1 MSDHPA
7 SLYVVATPI
16 GNLADVTLR
25 ALEVLRTV
33 DAIVAENV
41 RKTRNLLRRYDITT
55 PVLSYREENA
65 ARMGEVVLAK
75 LGRGE
80 SVALVAEAG
89 TPGVSDPGRQLVD
102 AAWKRGVTV
111 VPVPGASAAIAAIS
125 VAGMDEP
132 RFVFEGF
139 LPRRGGKRRQRL
151 RELAG
156 DPRPLV
162 LFEAP
167 HRLVEC
173 LEDIREVLGDRRC
186 LVAREVTK
194 IHEEI
199 ARDRVSSFIARYTGS
214 RPIGE
219 FVIVCEGSIG
229 EVGAAGGAAS
239 EAAGEAAG
247 DGVPGGGKAGP
258 GVSLA
263 AAIEEA
269 RKLIA
274 GGARPREAAK
284 AVARKYG
291 LKARDIYSGRAKS
304 PGKGEGK

>member
-1 MSDHPA
+1 MSDHRA

-25 ALEVLRTV
+25 ALEVLRSVDTV
-33 DAIVAENV
+33 VSENV
-41 RKTRNLLRRYDITT
+41 QKTRNLLRRYDITT
-55 PVLSYREENA
+55 RVLSYREENA
-65 ARMGEVVLAK
+65 ERMGGVVLGM
-75 LGRGE
+75 LERGK

-89 TPGVSDPGRQLVD
+89 TPGVSDPGRQLVN
-102 AAWKRGVTV
+102 AAWKRGFPV
-111 VPVPGASAAIAAIS
+111 VPVPGASAAVAAIS

-151 RELAG
+151 RELA
-156 DPRPLV
+156 DDTRPLV

-173 LEDIREVLGDRRC
+173 LEDVKEVLGDRRC
-186 LVAREVTK
+186 VVAREITK

-199 ARDRVSSFIARYTGS
+199 ARDRVSSFIARYTES

-219 FVIVCEGSIG
+219 FVIVCEGSEGKGPACG
-229 EVGAAGGAAS
+229 EADLGNAL
-239 EAAGEAAG
+239 EAAVA
-247 DGVPGGGKAGP
+247 
-258 GVSLA
+258 
-263 AAIEEA
+263 EA
-269 RKLIA
+269 RDLVA

-284 AVARKYG
+284 AVARRCG
-291 LKARDIYSGRAKS
+291 LKTRDIYAALVGKGNVGKGS
-304 PGKGEGK
+304 PGKGDPKGDGK

>member
-1 MSDHPA
+1 MSDHRA

-25 ALEVLRTV
+25 ALDVLRSVDTV
-33 DAIVAENV
+33 VSENV
-41 RKTRNLLRRYDITT
+41 QKTRNLLRRYDITT
-55 PVLSYREENA
+55 RVLSYREENA
-65 ARMGEVVLAK
+65 ERMGGVVLGM
-75 LGRGE
+75 LERGK

-89 TPGVSDPGRQLVD
+89 TPGVSDPGRQLVN
-102 AAWKRGVTV
+102 AAWKRGFPV
-111 VPVPGASAAIAAIS
+111 VPVPGASAAVAAIS

-151 RELAG
+151 RELA
-156 DPRPLV
+156 DDTRPLV

-173 LEDIREVLGDRRC
+173 LEDVKEVLGDRRC
-186 LVAREVTK
+186 VVAREITK

-199 ARDRVSSFIARYTGS
+199 ARDRVSSFIARYTES

-219 FVIVCEGSIG
+219 FVIVCEGSEGKGPACG
-229 EVGAAGGAAS
+229 EADLGNAL
-239 EAAGEAAG
+239 EAAVA
-247 DGVPGGGKAGP
+247 
-258 GVSLA
+258 
-263 AAIEEA
+263 EA
-269 RKLIA
+269 RDLVA

-284 AVARKYG
+284 AVARRCG
-291 LKARDIYSGRAKS
+291 LKTRDIYAALVGKGNVGKGS
-304 PGKGEGK
+304 PGKGDPKGDGK